1 MIHMAVR
8 PRPYDGC
15 VTDTVSIVRYVR
27 APQSYTGPGPVLFLA
42 GGISDCPDWQTEA
55 AAMLRDTP
63 GLTVLDPRR
72 AVFDLTD
79 PAAATE
85 QITWEHTHL
94 RRADVVLF
102 WFAAGGSVQPITLYE
117 LGVHVTR
124 GVPLAVGADP
134 GYPRRLDVRVQ
145 LGLARP
151 GLIVHDTLTE
161 TVAAARLLSS
171 DTRPPMCGVHDA

>member
-1 MIHMAVR
+1 MAAR
-8 PRPYDGC
+8 PRQHDGC
-15 VTDTVSIVRYVR
+15 VTDTVASVRYVQ
-27 APQSYTGPGPVLFLA
+27 APQPYDGPGPVLFLA
-42 GGISDCPDWQTEA
+42 GGISGCPDWQSEA

-72 AVFDLTD
+72 ATFDLAD
-79 PAAATE
+79 PDLATE

-94 RRADVVLF
+94 HRADVVLF
-102 WFAAGGSVQPITLYE
+102 WFAPGGSVQPITLYE

-145 LGLARP
+145 LALARP
-151 GLIVHDTLTE
+151 GLRVHDTLAG
-161 TVAAARLLSS
+161 TVREAEQLSLRGQRS
-171 DTRPPMCGVHDA
+171 MSGVHEA

>member
-1 MIHMAVR
+1 
-8 PRPYDGC
+8 
-15 VTDTVSIVRYVR
+15 
-27 APQSYTGPGPVLFLA
+27 VLFLA
-42 GGISDCPDWQTEA
+42 GGITGCPDWQSEA

-72 AVFDLTD
+72 PAFDLAD

-94 RRADVVLF
+94 HRADVVLF
-102 WFAAGGSVQPITLYE
+102 WFAPGGSVQPITLYE
-117 LGVHVTR
+117 LGVHATR

-145 LGLARP
+145 LALARP
-151 GLIVHDTLTE
+151 GLTVHDTLAD
-161 TVAAARLLSS
+161 TVAAAKLLSS
-171 DTRPPMCGVHDA
+171 ARPAPISGVNEP

>member
-1 MIHMAVR
+1 M
-8 PRPYDGC
+8 
-15 VTDTVSIVRYVR
+15 RYVQ
-27 APQSYTGPGPVLFLA
+27 APQPYTGPGPLLFLA
-42 GGISDCPDWQTEA
+42 GGISDCPDWQAEA
-55 AAMLRDTP
+55 VAMLRDTP

-72 AVFDLTD
+72 AVFDLAD

-94 RRADVVLF
+94 HRADVVLF

-134 GYPRRLDVRVQ
+134 GYPRRLDVQIQ
-145 LGLARP
+145 LALARP
-151 GLIVHDTLTE
+151 GLTVHDTLAD
-161 TVAAARLLSS
+161 TVAAAKLLSS
-171 DTRPPMCGVHDA
+171 GARAPICGVHEP

>member
-1 MIHMAVR
+1 MAVPLR
-8 PRPYDGC
+8 PHDGC
-15 VTDTVSIVRYVR
+15 VTDTVATVRYVQ
-27 APQSYTGPGPVLFLA
+27 APQPYDGPGPVLFLA
-42 GGISDCPDWQTEA
+42 GGITDCPDWQSQA

-72 AVFDLTD
+72 AAFDLAD
-79 PAAATE
+79 PAAAAE

-102 WFAAGGSVQPITLYE
+102 WFAPGGSVQPITLYE

-134 GYPRRLDVRVQ
+134 GYPRRLDVQVQ
-145 LGLARP
+145 LALARP
-151 GLIVHDTLTE
+151 GLPVHDRLAA
-161 TVAAARLLSS
+161 TVAAAAELLSS
-171 DTRPPMCGVHDA
+171 AGQPPMSGVHEP